1 MKIIRMLLPNQ
12 QAVDYSLDTMLHLHA
27 VQGATYSVVD
37 LESGIIVEQ
46 AVLTRQADTLMIEI
60 EGEQVATVE
69 QFYTEGMV
77 ASVDMGS
84 QAQQVAANDAV
95 AESVGLV
102 WELAADA
109 GAVADGG
116 FFSAPLLLFGGIAAG
131 GLYSVNKD
139 DAAAITDVTDL
150 TIVVFD
156 LVEGVSSSHSD
167 RTFDP
172 NVEYTIYIRVLS
184 DSADLSIDGAN
195 AGNAALDESDGWDTW
210 LGAANLGSDDTIIL
224 VGDGGGN
231 LSGGSGSGVVISF
244 QVSQGSQDIAWRTN
258 LMGQYAEVGSWTEGG
273 WFIRRGTSS
282 GVDSA
287 QLFVGGDWGSAPGQ
301 QATTPAEATGFN
313 ALNTMP
319 AGILTS
325 QGLA

>member
-12 QAVDYSLDTMLHLHA
+12 QAVDYSLDAMLHLHA

-69 QFYTEGMV
+69 QFYAQGMA
-77 ASVDMGS
+77 ASVDTGS
-84 QAQQVAANDAV
+84 QAQQLAANDAV
-95 AESVGLV
+95 AESADLV

-116 FFSAPLLLFGGIAAG
+116 FFSAPQLLFGGIAAG
-131 GLYSVNKD
+131 GIYSVNKD
-139 DAAAITDVTDL
+139 DAAAVVIPLVTNT

-156 LVEGVSSSHSD
+156 LVEGISSSHSG
-167 RTFDP
+167 RMFDP
-172 NVEYTIYIRVLS
+172 NVEYTIYIRVQS
-184 DSADLSIDGAN
+184 DSAALSTDGAD
-195 AGNAALDESDGWDTW
+195 AENAALAEGDGWGMW
-210 LGAANLGSDDTIIL
+210 GGAADLGSDDRIIL
-224 VGDGGGN
+224 VGDDARGP
-231 LSGGSGSGVVISF
+231 VI
-244 QVSQGSQDIAWRTN
+244 GPNGDP
-258 LMGQYAEVGSWTEGG
+258 VGDLLVNDGYLIWSS
-273 WFIRRGTSS
+273 GTSFAAVMYDS
-282 GVDSA
+282 GKFNRRHSQSGPKVTTY
-287 QLFVGGDWGSAPGQ
+287 LWTGSVWNMAPGI
-301 QATTPAEATGFN
+301 ATTPAEATGFN
-313 ALNTMP
+313 ALNTLP